1 MSCSVKTAF
10 TPSFITVSLRNKSDS
25 SVFGVLGTRNNLAVK
40 VRYRLGS
47 SNCQPKTR
55 VANLK
60 NWVSSYSILL
70 NCTRVQIYLQREKDD
85 FSSMIWHFENCK
97 KEEPQIR
104 VCVSRLSTGLWVQL
118 RYGLKIFNDTVFYFN
133 I

>member
-85 FSSMIWHFENCK
+85 FSSMIWHFEKLQKRRTSNTRL
-97 KEEPQIR
+97 R
-104 VCVSRLSTGLWVQL
+104 VEALDWFVGA
-118 RYGLKIFNDTVFYFN
+118 N
-133 I
+133 